1 MLKQLELSSPSSCL
15 NKAADD
21 EQVFVL
27 RAKDP
32 HAPQAIRHWVSM
44 SRGFHADEKL
54 TAALVIAD
62 EMERWHGQQ
71 FPSFAV
77 EKA

>member
-27 RAKDP
+27 RAKDV
-32 HAPQAIRHWVSM
+32 HAPMTIRHWVSM
-44 SRGFHADEKL
+44 SRGFQKEEKL
-54 TAALVIAD
+54 TAALLIAD
-62 EMERWHGQQ
+62 EMERWYNQN
-71 FPSFAV
+71 FPSAGHGSV
-77 EKA
+77 